1 MVDLSKGTSIK
12 TAQDESDQISLDQAR
27 AYLNE
32 TNWHAFALLEDGTP
46 IPDDIKQ
53 ARANARD
60 TINRLGPP
68 TSA

>member
-1 MVDLSKGTSIK
+1 MVDWSKLEPIK
-12 TAQDESDQISLDQAR
+12 TPQDVANELIVEQAR

-53 ARANARD
+53 ARTGARA
-60 TINRLGPP
+60 TINRLSPP
-68 TSA
+68 SAP